1 MDREFEEFNDIQKCK
16 MAEDDS
22 SFLKS
27 YFVRGIRL
35 ELDYLKA
42 EFVMAKEGI
51 EHTVVVFG
59 SARIKSKEQSKEILE
74 KAKEKFEQEPSTK
87 NEIALK
93 RAKKMYEL
101 SKFYEEARE
110 LGRLIGSSGKGATD
124 NRVVLMTGGG
134 PGIMEAA
141 NLGAFEVGAK
151 SVGLNI
157 TIPKE
162 QKPNPYI
169 SPELCF
175 QFHYFATRKLHFF
188 LRAKALVV
196 FPGGFGTLDE
206 LFEIITLVQTN
217 KNPQMPIVLVGKEYW
232 KNLINWELLEE
243 ELMISEGDLE
253 LLKFVDSAK
262 EAWDYI
268 KLWHQQQNTEL
279 ANILKGE

>member
-59 SARIKSKEQSKEILE
+59 SARIKPKEQSKDILE

>member
-59 SARIKSKEQSKEILE
+59 SARIKPKEQSKDILE

-232 KNLINWELLEE
+232 KNLINWEFLEE
-243 ELMISEGDLE
+243 ELMISKDDLE